1 MANIGVL
8 GAGTWGTA
16 LARMLA
22 MNGHEVTMW
31 SALPQELIELEKT
44 HKHKNLPGS
53 TLPESICYTPEISE
67 ICRGRDI
74 LLFAVP
80 SPYVRTTARACLPYL
95 DPFQVIVDVAK
106 GIEAGSLMTM
116 SQVIQSEIDS
126 QPGLQGVRVAALSGP
141 THAEE
146 VALDLPTAIVASS
159 TDMAAADKTQ
169 DIFMNPNFR
178 VYTNSDVIGV
188 ELGGAVKN
196 IIALA
201 CGMACGLGYGD
212 NARAALIT
220 RGAAEI
226 SRLAPVCGGSAG
238 TIAGLAGIGDLIVTC
253 TSVHSRNFRA
263 GVLLGQGKSCDEAVK
278 EVGMVVE
285 GLNALPGVK
294 ALEAKYKVEMPIVNM
309 VDAIVNGQ
317 VPVRDAVD
325 MLMGR
330 RKTAEFQDHV
340 NFLKG
345 GKA

>member
-22 MNGHEVTMW
+22 VNGHNVTMW
-31 SALPQELIELEKT
+31 SALPQELIELKNT
-44 HKHKNLPGS
+44 RKHKNLPGC
-53 TLPESICYTPEISE
+53 TLPESIAYTPDIHE
-67 ICRGRDI
+67 ICQGRDI

-80 SPYVRTTARACLPYL
+80 SPYVRTTARACLPHL
-95 DPFQVIVDVAK
+95 APFQVIVDVAK
-106 GIEAGSLMTM
+106 GIEAGSLMAM
-116 SQVIQSEIDS
+116 SQVIQSEVDS
-126 QPGLQGVRVAALSGP
+126 QPGLQGVRVVALSGP

-159 TDMAAADKTQ
+159 KDMAAAEKAQ

-178 VYTNSDVIGV
+178 VYTNNDVIGV

-196 IIALA
+196 IIALG
-201 CGMACGLGYGD
+201 CGIACGLGYGD

-263 GVLLGQGKSCDEAVK
+263 GVLMGQGKTSEQAVA

-294 ALEAKYKVEMPIVNM
+294 ALAAKYHVEMPIVNM
-309 VDAIVNGQ
+309 VDAIVSGH

-330 RKTAEFQDHV
+330 RKTTEFSHS
-340 NFLKG
+340 
-345 GKA
+345 

>member
-22 MNGHEVTMW
+22 VNGHNVTMW
-31 SALPQELIELEKT
+31 SALPQELIELKNT
-44 HKHKNLPGS
+44 RKHKNLPGC
-53 TLPESICYTPEISE
+53 TLPESIAYTPDIHE
-67 ICRGRDI
+67 ICQGRDI

-80 SPYVRTTARACLPYL
+80 SPYVRTTARACLL
-95 DPFQVIVDVAK
+95 HLAPFQVIVDVAK

-116 SQVIQSEIDS
+116 SQVIQSEVDS
-126 QPGLQGVRVAALSGP
+126 QPGLQGVRVVALSGP

-146 VALDLPTAIVASS
+146 VALDLPPAIVASS
-159 TDMAAADKTQ
+159 EDMAAAEKAQ

-178 VYTNSDVIGV
+178 VYTNNDVIGV

-196 IIALA
+196 IIALG
-201 CGMACGLGYGD
+201 CGIACGLGYGD

-226 SRLAPVCGGSAG
+226 SRLAPVGGGSAG
-238 TIAGLAGIGDLIVTC
+238 TIAGLAGMGDLIVTC

-263 GVLLGQGKSCDEAVK
+263 GVLMGQGKTSEQAVA

-294 ALEAKYKVEMPIVNM
+294 ALAAKYHVEMPIVNM
-309 VDAIVNGQ
+309 VDAIVSGH

-325 MLMGR
+325 KLMGR
-330 RKTAEFQDHV
+330 RKTTEFSHS
-340 NFLKG
+340 
-345 GKA
+345 

>member
-22 MNGHEVTMW
+22 VNGHNVTMW
-31 SALPQELIELEKT
+31 SALPQELIELKNT
-44 HKHKNLPGS
+44 RKHKNLPGC
-53 TLPESICYTPEISE
+53 TLPESISYTPDIHE
-67 ICRGRDI
+67 ICQGRDI

-80 SPYVRTTARACLPYL
+80 SPYVRTTARACLPHL
-95 DPFQVIVDVAK
+95 APFQVIVDVAK

-116 SQVIQSEIDS
+116 SQVIQSEVDS
-126 QPGLQGVRVAALSGP
+126 QPGLQGVRVVALSGH

-159 TDMAAADKTQ
+159 EDMAAAEKAQ

-178 VYTNSDVIGV
+178 VYTNNDVIGV

-196 IIALA
+196 IIALG
-201 CGMACGLGYGD
+201 CGIACGLGYGD

-263 GVLLGQGKSCDEAVK
+263 GVLMGQGKTSEQAVA

-294 ALEAKYKVEMPIVNM
+294 ALAAKYHVEMPIVNM
-309 VDAIVNGQ
+309 VDAIVSGH

-325 MLMGR
+325 KLMGR
-330 RKTAEFQDHV
+330 RKTTEFSHS
-340 NFLKG
+340 
-345 GKA
+345 

>member
-22 MNGHEVTMW
+22 VNGHNVTMW
-31 SALPQELIELEKT
+31 SALPQELIELKNT
-44 HKHKNLPGS
+44 RKHKNLPGC
-53 TLPESICYTPEISE
+53 TLPESISYTPDIHE
-67 ICRGRDI
+67 ICQGRDI

-80 SPYVRTTARACLPYL
+80 SPYVRTTARACLPHL
-95 DPFQVIVDVAK
+95 APFQVIVDVAK

-116 SQVIQSEIDS
+116 SQVIQSEVDS
-126 QPGLQGVRVAALSGP
+126 QPGLQGVRVVALSGP

-159 TDMAAADKTQ
+159 EDMAAAEKAQ

-178 VYTNSDVIGV
+178 VYTNNDVIGV

-196 IIALA
+196 IIALG
-201 CGMACGLGYGD
+201 CGIACGLGYGD

-226 SRLAPVCGGSAG
+226 SRLAPVCGGSSG

-263 GVLLGQGKSCDEAVK
+263 GVLMGQGKTSEQAVA

-294 ALEAKYKVEMPIVNM
+294 ALAAKYHVEMPIVNM
-309 VDAIVNGQ
+309 VDAIVSGH

-325 MLMGR
+325 KLMGR
-330 RKTAEFQDHV
+330 RKTTEFSHS
-340 NFLKG
+340 
-345 GKA
+345 

>member
-22 MNGHEVTMW
+22 VNGHNVTMW
-31 SALPQELIELEKT
+31 SALPQELIELKNT
-44 HKHKNLPGS
+44 RKHKNLPGC
-53 TLPESICYTPEISE
+53 TLPESIAYTPDIHE
-67 ICRGRDI
+67 ICQGRDI

-80 SPYVRTTARACLPYL
+80 SPYVRTTARACLPHL
-95 DPFQVIVDVAK
+95 APFQVIVDVAK
-106 GIEAGSLMTM
+106 GIEAGSLMAM
-116 SQVIQSEIDS
+116 SQVIQSEVDS

-159 TDMAAADKTQ
+159 EDMAAAEKAQ

-178 VYTNSDVIGV
+178 VYTNNDVIGV

-196 IIALA
+196 IIALG
-201 CGMACGLGYGD
+201 CGIACGLGYGD

-263 GVLLGQGKSCDEAVK
+263 GVLMGQGKTSEQAVA

-294 ALEAKYKVEMPIVNM
+294 ALAAKYHVEMPIVNM
-309 VDAIVNGQ
+309 VDAIVSGH

-325 MLMGR
+325 KLMGR
-330 RKTAEFQDHV
+330 RKTTEFSHS
-340 NFLKG
+340 
-345 GKA
+345 

>member
-22 MNGHEVTMW
+22 VNGHNVTMW
-31 SALPQELIELEKT
+31 SALPQELIELKNT
-44 HKHKNLPGS
+44 RKHKNLPGC
-53 TLPESICYTPEISE
+53 TLPESLSYTPDIHE
-67 ICRGRDI
+67 ICQGRDI
-74 LLFAVP
+74 LLVAVP
-80 SPYVRTTARACLPYL
+80 SPYVRTTARACLPHL
-95 DPFQVIVDVAK
+95 APFQVIVDVAK

-116 SQVIQSEIDS
+116 SQVIQSEVDS
-126 QPGLQGVRVAALSGP
+126 QPGLQGVRVVALSGP

-159 TDMAAADKTQ
+159 EDMAAADKAQ

-178 VYTNSDVIGV
+178 VYTNNDVIGV

-196 IIALA
+196 IIALG
-201 CGMACGLGYGD
+201 CGIACGLGYGD

-263 GVLLGQGKSCDEAVK
+263 GVLMGQGKTSEQAVA

-294 ALEAKYKVEMPIVNM
+294 ALAAKYHVEMPIVNM
-309 VDAIVNGQ
+309 VDAIVSGH

-325 MLMGR
+325 KLMGR
-330 RKTAEFQDHV
+330 RKTTEFSHS
-340 NFLKG
+340 
-345 GKA
+345 

>member
-22 MNGHEVTMW
+22 VNGHNVTMW
-31 SALPQELIELEKT
+31 SALPQELIELKNT
-44 HKHKNLPGS
+44 CKHKNLPGC
-53 TLPESICYTPEISE
+53 TLPESIAYTPDIHE
-67 ICRGRDI
+67 ICQGRDI

-80 SPYVRTTARACLPYL
+80 SPYVRTTARACLPHL
-95 DPFQVIVDVAK
+95 APFQVIVDVAK

-116 SQVIQSEIDS
+116 SQVIQSEVDS
-126 QPGLQGVRVAALSGP
+126 QPGLQGVRVVALSGP

-159 TDMAAADKTQ
+159 EDMAAAEKAQ

-178 VYTNSDVIGV
+178 VYTNNDVIGV

-196 IIALA
+196 IIALG
-201 CGMACGLGYGD
+201 CGIACGLGYGD

-263 GVLLGQGKSCDEAVK
+263 GVLMGQGKTSEQAVA

-294 ALEAKYKVEMPIVNM
+294 ALAAKYHVELPIVNM
-309 VDAIVNGQ
+309 VDAIVSGH

-325 MLMGR
+325 KLMGR
-330 RKTAEFQDHV
+330 RKTTEFSHS
-340 NFLKG
+340 
-345 GKA
+345 

>member
-22 MNGHEVTMW
+22 VNGHNVTMW
-31 SALPQELIELEKT
+31 SALPQELTELKNT
-44 HKHKNLPGS
+44 RKHKNLPGC
-53 TLPESICYTPEISE
+53 TLPESIAYTPDIHE
-67 ICRGRDI
+67 ICQGRDI

-80 SPYVRTTARACLPYL
+80 SPYVRTTARACLPHL
-95 DPFQVIVDVAK
+95 APFQVIVDVAK

-116 SQVIQSEIDS
+116 SQVIQSEVDS
-126 QPGLQGVRVAALSGP
+126 QPGLQGVRVVALSGP

-159 TDMAAADKTQ
+159 EDMAAAEKAQ

-178 VYTNSDVIGV
+178 VYTNNDVIGV

-196 IIALA
+196 IIALG
-201 CGMACGLGYGD
+201 CGIACGLGYGD

-263 GVLLGQGKSCDEAVK
+263 GVLMGQGKTSEQAVA

-294 ALEAKYKVEMPIVNM
+294 ALAAKYHVELPIVNM
-309 VDAIVNGQ
+309 VDAIVSGH

-325 MLMGR
+325 KLMGR
-330 RKTAEFQDHV
+330 RKTTEFSHS
-340 NFLKG
+340 
-345 GKA
+345 

>member
-8 GAGTWGTA
+8 GTGTWGTA

-22 MNGHEVTMW
+22 VNGHNVTMW
-31 SALPQELIELEKT
+31 SALPQELIELKNT
-44 HKHKNLPGS
+44 RKHKNLPGC
-53 TLPESICYTPEISE
+53 TLPESISYTPDIHE
-67 ICRGRDI
+67 ICQGRDI

-80 SPYVRTTARACLPYL
+80 SPYVRTTARACLPHL
-95 DPFQVIVDVAK
+95 APFQVIVDVAK

-116 SQVIQSEIDS
+116 SQVIQSEVDS
-126 QPGLQGVRVAALSGP
+126 QPGLQGVRVVALSGP

-159 TDMAAADKTQ
+159 EDMAAADKAQ

-178 VYTNSDVIGV
+178 VYTNNDVIGV

-196 IIALA
+196 IIALG
-201 CGMACGLGYGD
+201 CGIACGLGYGD

-263 GVLLGQGKSCDEAVK
+263 GVLMGQGKTSEQAVA

-294 ALEAKYKVEMPIVNM
+294 ALAAKYHVEMPIVNM
-309 VDAIVNGQ
+309 VDAIVSGH

-325 MLMGR
+325 KLMGR
-330 RKTAEFQDHV
+330 RKTTEFSHS
-340 NFLKG
+340 
-345 GKA
+345 

>member
-22 MNGHEVTMW
+22 VNGHNVTMW
-31 SALPQELIELEKT
+31 SALPQELIVLKNT
-44 HKHKNLPGS
+44 RKHKNLPGC
-53 TLPESICYTPEISE
+53 TLPESISYTPDIHE
-67 ICRGRDI
+67 ICQGRDI

-80 SPYVRTTARACLPYL
+80 SPYVRTTARACLPHL
-95 DPFQVIVDVAK
+95 APFQVIVDVAK

-116 SQVIQSEIDS
+116 SQVIQSEVDS
-126 QPGLQGVRVAALSGP
+126 QPGLQGVRVVALSGP

-159 TDMAAADKTQ
+159 EDMAAADKAQ

-178 VYTNSDVIGV
+178 VYTNNDVIGV

-196 IIALA
+196 IIALG
-201 CGMACGLGYGD
+201 CGIACGLGYGD

-263 GVLLGQGKSCDEAVK
+263 GVLMGQGKTSEQAVA

-294 ALEAKYKVEMPIVNM
+294 ALAAKYHVEMPIVNM
-309 VDAIVNGQ
+309 VDAIVSGH

-325 MLMGR
+325 KLMGR
-330 RKTAEFQDHV
+330 RKTTEFSHS
-340 NFLKG
+340 
-345 GKA
+345 

>member
-22 MNGHEVTMW
+22 VNGHNVTMW
-31 SALPQELIELEKT
+31 SALPQELIELKNT
-44 HKHKNLPGS
+44 RKHKNLPGC
-53 TLPESICYTPEISE
+53 TLPESIAYTPDIHE
-67 ICRGRDI
+67 ICQGRDI

-80 SPYVRTTARACLPYL
+80 SPYVRTTARACLPHL
-95 DPFQVIVDVAK
+95 APFQVIVDVAK
-106 GIEAGSLMTM
+106 GIEAGSLMAM
-116 SQVIQSEIDS
+116 SQVIQSEVDS
-126 QPGLQGVRVAALSGP
+126 QPGLQGVRVVALSGP

-159 TDMAAADKTQ
+159 EDMAAAEKAQ

-178 VYTNSDVIGV
+178 VYTNNDVIGV

-196 IIALA
+196 IIALG
-201 CGMACGLGYGD
+201 CGIACGLGYGD

-263 GVLLGQGKSCDEAVK
+263 GVLMGQGKTSEQAVA

-294 ALEAKYKVEMPIVNM
+294 ALAAKHHVEMPIVNM
-309 VDAIVNGQ
+309 VDAIVSGH

-325 MLMGR
+325 KLMGR
-330 RKTAEFQDHV
+330 RKTTEFSHS
-340 NFLKG
+340 
-345 GKA
+345 

>member
-22 MNGHEVTMW
+22 VNGHNVTMW
-31 SALPQELIELEKT
+31 SALPQELIELKNT
-44 HKHKNLPGS
+44 RKHKNLPGC
-53 TLPESICYTPEISE
+53 TLPESISYTPDIHE
-67 ICRGRDI
+67 ICQGRDI

-80 SPYVRTTARACLPYL
+80 SPYVRTTARACLPHL
-95 DPFQVIVDVAK
+95 APFQVIVDVAK
-106 GIEAGSLMTM
+106 GIEAGSLMAM
-116 SQVIQSEIDS
+116 SQVIQSEVDS
-126 QPGLQGVRVAALSGP
+126 QPGLQGVRVVALSGP

-159 TDMAAADKTQ
+159 EDMAAAEKAQ

-178 VYTNSDVIGV
+178 VYTNNDVIGV

-196 IIALA
+196 IIALG
-201 CGMACGLGYGD
+201 CGIACGLGYGD

-263 GVLLGQGKSCDEAVK
+263 GVLMGQGKTSEQAVA

-294 ALEAKYKVEMPIVNM
+294 ALAAKYHVEMPIVNM
-309 VDAIVNGQ
+309 VDAIVSGH

-325 MLMGR
+325 KLMGR
-330 RKTAEFQDHV
+330 RKTTEFSHS
-340 NFLKG
+340 
-345 GKA
+345 

>member
-22 MNGHEVTMW
+22 VNGHNVTMW
-31 SALPQELIELEKT
+31 SALPQELIELKNT
-44 HKHKNLPGS
+44 RKHKNLPGC
-53 TLPESICYTPEISE
+53 TLPESIAYTPDIHE
-67 ICRGRDI
+67 ICQGRDI

-80 SPYVRTTARACLPYL
+80 SPYVRTTARACLPHL
-95 DPFQVIVDVAK
+95 APFQVIVDVAK

-116 SQVIQSEIDS
+116 SQVIQSEVDS
-126 QPGLQGVRVAALSGP
+126 QPGLQGVRVVALSGP

-159 TDMAAADKTQ
+159 EDMAAADKAQ

-178 VYTNSDVIGV
+178 VYTNNDVIGV

-196 IIALA
+196 IIALG
-201 CGMACGLGYGD
+201 CGIACGLGYGD

-263 GVLLGQGKSCDEAVK
+263 GVLMGQGKTSEQAVA

-294 ALEAKYKVEMPIVNM
+294 ALAAKYHVEMPIVNM
-309 VDAIVNGQ
+309 VDAIVSGH

-325 MLMGR
+325 KLMGR
-330 RKTAEFQDHV
+330 RKTTEFSHS
-340 NFLKG
+340 
-345 GKA
+345 

>member
-22 MNGHEVTMW
+22 VNGHNVTMW
-31 SALPQELIELEKT
+31 SALPQELIELKNT
-44 HKHKNLPGS
+44 RKHKNLPGC
-53 TLPESICYTPEISE
+53 TLPESIAYTPDIHE
-67 ICRGRDI
+67 ICQGRDI

-80 SPYVRTTARACLPYL
+80 SPYVRTTARACLPHL
-95 DPFQVIVDVAK
+95 APFQVIVDVAK

-116 SQVIQSEIDS
+116 SQVIQSEVDS
-126 QPGLQGVRVAALSGP
+126 QPGLQGVRVVALSGP

-159 TDMAAADKTQ
+159 ADMAAAEKAQ

-178 VYTNSDVIGV
+178 VYTNNDVIGV

-196 IIALA
+196 IIALG
-201 CGMACGLGYGD
+201 CGIACGLGYGD

-263 GVLLGQGKSCDEAVK
+263 GVLMGQGKTSEQAVA

-294 ALEAKYKVEMPIVNM
+294 ALAAKYHVELPIVNM
-309 VDAIVNGQ
+309 VDAIVSGH

-325 MLMGR
+325 KLMGR
-330 RKTAEFQDHV
+330 RKTTEFSHS
-340 NFLKG
+340 
-345 GKA
+345 

>member
-22 MNGHEVTMW
+22 VNGHNVTMW
-31 SALPQELIELEKT
+31 SALPQELTELKNT
-44 HKHKNLPGS
+44 RKHKNLPGC
-53 TLPESICYTPEISE
+53 TLPESISYTPDIHE
-67 ICRGRDI
+67 ICQGRDI

-80 SPYVRTTARACLPYL
+80 SPYVRTTARACLPHL
-95 DPFQVIVDVAK
+95 APFQVIVDVAK

-116 SQVIQSEIDS
+116 SQVIQSEVDS

-159 TDMAAADKTQ
+159 EDMAAAEKAQ

-178 VYTNSDVIGV
+178 VYTNNDVIGV

-196 IIALA
+196 IIALG
-201 CGMACGLGYGD
+201 CGIACGLGYGD

-263 GVLLGQGKSCDEAVK
+263 GVLMGQGKTSEQAVA

-294 ALEAKYKVEMPIVNM
+294 ALAAKYHVEMPIVNM
-309 VDAIVNGQ
+309 VDVIVSGH

-330 RKTAEFQDHV
+330 RKTTEFSHS
-340 NFLKG
+340 
-345 GKA
+345 

>member
-22 MNGHEVTMW
+22 VNGHNVTMW
-31 SALPQELIELEKT
+31 SALPQELIELKNT
-44 HKHKNLPGS
+44 RKHKNLPGC
-53 TLPESICYTPEISE
+53 TLPESISYTPDIHE
-67 ICRGRDI
+67 ICQGRDI

-80 SPYVRTTARACLPYL
+80 SPYVRTTARACLPHL
-95 DPFQVIVDVAK
+95 APFQVIVDVAK

-116 SQVIQSEIDS
+116 SQVIQSEVDS
-126 QPGLQGVRVAALSGP
+126 QPGLQGARVVALSGP

-159 TDMAAADKTQ
+159 EDMAAADKAQ

-178 VYTNSDVIGV
+178 VYTNNDVIGV

-196 IIALA
+196 IIALG
-201 CGMACGLGYGD
+201 CGIACGLGYGD

-263 GVLLGQGKSCDEAVK
+263 GVLMGQGKTSEQAVAA
-278 EVGMVVE
+278 VGMVVE

-294 ALEAKYKVEMPIVNM
+294 ALAAKYHVEMPIVNM
-309 VDAIVNGQ
+309 VDAIVSGH

-325 MLMGR
+325 KLMGR
-330 RKTAEFQDHV
+330 RKTTEFSHS
-340 NFLKG
+340 
-345 GKA
+345 

>member
-22 MNGHEVTMW
+22 VNGHNVTMW
-31 SALPQELIELEKT
+31 SALPQELIELKNT
-44 HKHKNLPGS
+44 RKHKNLPGC
-53 TLPESICYTPEISE
+53 TLPESIAYTPDIHE
-67 ICRGRDI
+67 ICQGRDI

-80 SPYVRTTARACLPYL
+80 SPYVRTTARACLPHL
-95 DPFQVIVDVAK
+95 APFQVIVDVAK

-116 SQVIQSEIDS
+116 SQVIRSEVDS
-126 QPGLQGVRVAALSGP
+126 QPGLQGVRVVALSGP

-159 TDMAAADKTQ
+159 EDMAAAEKAQ

-178 VYTNSDVIGV
+178 VYTNNDVIGV

-196 IIALA
+196 IIALG
-201 CGMACGLGYGD
+201 CGIACGLGYGD

-226 SRLAPVCGGSAG
+226 SRLAPVCGGSSG

-263 GVLLGQGKSCDEAVK
+263 GVLMGQGKTSEQAVA

-294 ALEAKYKVEMPIVNM
+294 ALAAKYHVEMPIVNM
-309 VDAIVNGQ
+309 VDAIVSGH

-325 MLMGR
+325 KLMGR
-330 RKTAEFQDHV
+330 RKTTEFSHS
-340 NFLKG
+340 
-345 GKA
+345 

>member
-16 LARMLA
+16 LARMQA
-22 MNGHEVTMW
+22 VNGHNVTMW
-31 SALPQELIELEKT
+31 SALPQELIELKNT
-44 HKHKNLPGS
+44 RKHKNLPGC
-53 TLPESICYTPEISE
+53 TLPESISYTPDIHE
-67 ICRGRDI
+67 ICQGRDI

-80 SPYVRTTARACLPYL
+80 SPYVRTTARACLPHL
-95 DPFQVIVDVAK
+95 APFQVIVDVAK

-116 SQVIQSEIDS
+116 SQVIQSEVDS
-126 QPGLQGVRVAALSGP
+126 QPGLQGVRVVALSGP

-159 TDMAAADKTQ
+159 EDMAAAEKAQ

-178 VYTNSDVIGV
+178 VYTNNDVIGV

-196 IIALA
+196 IIALG
-201 CGMACGLGYGD
+201 CGIACGLGYGD

-263 GVLLGQGKSCDEAVK
+263 GVLMGQGKTSEQAVA

-294 ALEAKYKVEMPIVNM
+294 ALAAKYHVEMPIVNM
-309 VDAIVNGQ
+309 VDAIVSGH

-325 MLMGR
+325 KLMGR
-330 RKTAEFQDHV
+330 RKTTEFSHS
-340 NFLKG
+340 
-345 GKA
+345 

>member
-22 MNGHEVTMW
+22 VNGHNVTMW
-31 SALPQELIELEKT
+31 SALPQELIELKNT
-44 HKHKNLPGS
+44 RKHKNLPGC
-53 TLPESICYTPEISE
+53 TLPESIAYTPDIHE
-67 ICRGRDI
+67 ICQGRDI

-80 SPYVRTTARACLPYL
+80 SPYVRTTARACLPHL
-95 DPFQVIVDVAK
+95 APFQVIVDVAK

-116 SQVIQSEIDS
+116 SQVIQSEVDS
-126 QPGLQGVRVAALSGP
+126 QPGLQGVRVVALSGP

-146 VALDLPTAIVASS
+146 VALDLPTAIVASGE
-159 TDMAAADKTQ
+159 DMAAAEKAQ

-178 VYTNSDVIGV
+178 VYTNNDVIGV

-196 IIALA
+196 IIALG
-201 CGMACGLGYGD
+201 CGIACGLGYGD

-263 GVLLGQGKSCDEAVK
+263 GVLMGQGKTSEQAVA

-294 ALEAKYKVEMPIVNM
+294 ALAAKYHVELPIVNM
-309 VDAIVNGQ
+309 VDAIVSGH

-325 MLMGR
+325 KLMGR
-330 RKTAEFQDHV
+330 RKTTEFSHS
-340 NFLKG
+340 
-345 GKA
+345 

>member
-22 MNGHEVTMW
+22 VNGHNVTMW
-31 SALPQELIELEKT
+31 SALPQELIELKNT
-44 HKHKNLPGS
+44 RKHKNLPGC
-53 TLPESICYTPEISE
+53 TLPESIAYTPDIHE
-67 ICRGRDI
+67 ICQGRDI

-80 SPYVRTTARACLPYL
+80 SPYVRTTARACLPHL
-95 DPFQVIVDVAK
+95 APFQVIVDVAK

-116 SQVIQSEIDS
+116 SQVIQSEVDS
-126 QPGLQGVRVAALSGP
+126 QPGLQGVRVVALSGP

-159 TDMAAADKTQ
+159 EDMAAAEKAQ

-178 VYTNSDVIGV
+178 VYTNNDVIGV

-196 IIALA
+196 IIALG
-201 CGMACGLGYGD
+201 CGIACGLGYGD

-226 SRLAPVCGGSAG
+226 SRLAPVCGGSSG

-263 GVLLGQGKSCDEAVK
+263 GVLMGQGKTSEQAVA

-294 ALEAKYKVEMPIVNM
+294 ALAAKYHVEMPIVNM
-309 VDAIVNGQ
+309 VDAIVSGH

-325 MLMGR
+325 KLMGR
-330 RKTAEFQDHV
+330 RKTTEFSHS
-340 NFLKG
+340 
-345 GKA
+345 

>member
-22 MNGHEVTMW
+22 VNGHNVTMW
-31 SALPQELIELEKT
+31 SALPQELIELKNT
-44 HKHKNLPGS
+44 RKHKNLPGC
-53 TLPESICYTPEISE
+53 TLPESIAYTPDIHE
-67 ICRGRDI
+67 ICQGRDI

-80 SPYVRTTARACLPYL
+80 SPYVRTTARACLPHL
-95 DPFQVIVDVAK
+95 APFQVIVDVAK

-116 SQVIQSEIDS
+116 SQVIQSEVDS
-126 QPGLQGVRVAALSGP
+126 QPGLQGVRVVALSGP

-159 TDMAAADKTQ
+159 EDMAAADKAQ

-178 VYTNSDVIGV
+178 VYTNNDVIGV

-196 IIALA
+196 IIALG
-201 CGMACGLGYGD
+201 CGIACGLGYGD

-253 TSVHSRNFRA
+253 TSIHSRNFRA
-263 GVLLGQGKSCDEAVK
+263 GVLMGQGKTSEQAVA

-294 ALEAKYKVEMPIVNM
+294 ALAAKYHVELPIVNM
-309 VDAIVNGQ
+309 VDAIVSGH

-325 MLMGR
+325 KLMGR
-330 RKTAEFQDHV
+330 RKTTEFSHS
-340 NFLKG
+340 
-345 GKA
+345 

>member
-22 MNGHEVTMW
+22 VNGHNVTMW
-31 SALPQELIELEKT
+31 SALPQELIELKNT
-44 HKHKNLPGS
+44 RKHKNLPGC
-53 TLPESICYTPEISE
+53 TLPESISYTPDIHE
-67 ICRGRDI
+67 ICQGRDI

-80 SPYVRTTARACLPYL
+80 SPYVRTTARACLPHL
-95 DPFQVIVDVAK
+95 APFQVIVDVAK

-116 SQVIQSEIDS
+116 SQVIQSEVDS
-126 QPGLQGVRVAALSGP
+126 QPGLQGVRVVALSGP

-159 TDMAAADKTQ
+159 EDMAAAEKAQ
-169 DIFMNPNFR
+169 DIFMNLNFR
-178 VYTNSDVIGV
+178 VYTNNDVIGV

-196 IIALA
+196 IIALG
-201 CGMACGLGYGD
+201 CGIACGLGYGD

-263 GVLLGQGKSCDEAVK
+263 GVLMGQGKTSEQAVA

-294 ALEAKYKVEMPIVNM
+294 ALAAKYHVEMPIVNM
-309 VDAIVNGQ
+309 VDAIVSGH

-325 MLMGR
+325 KLMGR
-330 RKTAEFQDHV
+330 RKTTEFSHS
-340 NFLKG
+340 
-345 GKA
+345 

>member
-22 MNGHEVTMW
+22 VNGHNVTMW
-31 SALPQELIELEKT
+31 SALPQELIELKNT
-44 HKHKNLPGS
+44 RKHKNLPGC
-53 TLPESICYTPEISE
+53 TLPESISYTPDIHE
-67 ICRGRDI
+67 ICQERDI

-80 SPYVRTTARACLPYL
+80 SPYVRTTARACLPHL
-95 DPFQVIVDVAK
+95 APFQVIVDVAK

-116 SQVIQSEIDS
+116 SQVIQSEVDS
-126 QPGLQGVRVAALSGP
+126 QPGLQGVRVVALSGP

-159 TDMAAADKTQ
+159 EDMAAAEKAQ

-178 VYTNSDVIGV
+178 VYTNNDVIGV

-196 IIALA
+196 IIALG
-201 CGMACGLGYGD
+201 CGIACGLGYGD

-226 SRLAPVCGGSAG
+226 SRLAPVCGGSSG

-263 GVLLGQGKSCDEAVK
+263 GVLMGQGKTSEQAVA

-285 GLNALPGVK
+285 GINALPGVK
-294 ALEAKYKVEMPIVNM
+294 ALAAKYHVELPIVNM
-309 VDAIVNGQ
+309 VDAIVSGH

-325 MLMGR
+325 KLMGR
-330 RKTAEFQDHV
+330 RKTTEFSHS
-340 NFLKG
+340 
-345 GKA
+345 

>member
-22 MNGHEVTMW
+22 VNGHNVTMW
-31 SALPQELIELEKT
+31 SALPQELIELKNT
-44 HKHKNLPGS
+44 RKHKNLPGC
-53 TLPESICYTPEISE
+53 TLPESISYTPDIHE
-67 ICRGRDI
+67 ICQGRDI

-80 SPYVRTTARACLPYL
+80 SPYVRTTARACLPHL
-95 DPFQVIVDVAK
+95 APFQVIVDVAK

-116 SQVIQSEIDS
+116 SHVIQSEVDS
-126 QPGLQGVRVAALSGP
+126 QPGLQGVRVVALSGP

-159 TDMAAADKTQ
+159 KDMAAAEKAQ

-178 VYTNSDVIGV
+178 VYTNNDVIGV

-196 IIALA
+196 IIALG
-201 CGMACGLGYGD
+201 CGIACGLGYGD

-263 GVLLGQGKSCDEAVK
+263 GVLMGQGKTSEQAVA

-294 ALEAKYKVEMPIVNM
+294 ALAAKYHVEMPIVNM
-309 VDAIVNGQ
+309 VDAIVSGH

-325 MLMGR
+325 KLMGR
-330 RKTAEFQDHV
+330 RKTTEFSHS
-340 NFLKG
+340 
-345 GKA
+345 

>member
-22 MNGHEVTMW
+22 VNGHNVTMW
-31 SALPQELIELEKT
+31 SALPQELIELKNT
-44 HKHKNLPGS
+44 RKHKNLPGC
-53 TLPESICYTPEISE
+53 TLPESISYTPDIHE
-67 ICRGRDI
+67 ICQGRDI

-80 SPYVRTTARACLPYL
+80 SPYVRTTARACLPHL
-95 DPFQVIVDVAK
+95 APFQVIVDVAK

-116 SQVIQSEIDS
+116 SQVIQSEVDS
-126 QPGLQGVRVAALSGP
+126 QPGLQGVRVVALSGP

-159 TDMAAADKTQ
+159 ADMAAAEKAQ

-178 VYTNSDVIGV
+178 VYTNNDVIGV

-196 IIALA
+196 IIALG
-201 CGMACGLGYGD
+201 CGIACGLGYGD

-263 GVLLGQGKSCDEAVK
+263 GVLMGQGKTSEQAVA

-294 ALEAKYKVEMPIVNM
+294 ALAAKYHVEMPIVNM
-309 VDAIVNGQ
+309 VDAIVSGH

-325 MLMGR
+325 KLMGR
-330 RKTAEFQDHV
+330 RKTTEFSHS
-340 NFLKG
+340 
-345 GKA
+345 

>member
-22 MNGHEVTMW
+22 VNGHNVTMW
-31 SALPQELIELEKT
+31 SALPQELIELKNT
-44 HKHKNLPGS
+44 RKHKNLPGC
-53 TLPESICYTPEISE
+53 TLPESISYTPDIHE
-67 ICRGRDI
+67 ICQGRDI

-80 SPYVRTTARACLPYL
+80 SPYVRTTARACLPHL
-95 DPFQVIVDVAK
+95 APFQVIVDVAK

-116 SQVIQSEIDS
+116 SQVIQSEVDS
-126 QPGLQGVRVAALSGP
+126 QPGLQGVRVVALSGP

-159 TDMAAADKTQ
+159 EDMAAAEKAQ

-178 VYTNSDVIGV
+178 VYTNNDVIGV

-196 IIALA
+196 IIALG
-201 CGMACGLGYGD
+201 CGIACGLGYGD

-226 SRLAPVCGGSAG
+226 SRLAPVCGGSSG

-263 GVLLGQGKSCDEAVK
+263 GVLMGQGKTSEQAVA

-294 ALEAKYKVEMPIVNM
+294 ALAAKYHVELPIVNM
-309 VDAIVNGQ
+309 VDAIVSGH

-330 RKTAEFQDHV
+330 RKTTEFSHS
-340 NFLKG
+340 
-345 GKA
+345 

>member
-1 MANIGVL
+1 M
-8 GAGTWGTA
+8 
-16 LARMLA
+16 
-22 MNGHEVTMW
+22 
-31 SALPQELIELEKT
+31 
-44 HKHKNLPGS
+44 
-53 TLPESICYTPEISE
+53 
-67 ICRGRDI
+67 
-74 LLFAVP
+74 
-80 SPYVRTTARACLPYL
+80 
-95 DPFQVIVDVAK
+95 IVDVAK

-116 SQVIQSEIDS
+116 SQVIQSEVDS
-126 QPGLQGVRVAALSGP
+126 QPGLQGVRVVALSGP

-159 TDMAAADKTQ
+159 EDMAAAEKAQ

-178 VYTNSDVIGV
+178 VYTNNDVIGV

-196 IIALA
+196 IIALG
-201 CGMACGLGYGD
+201 CGIACGLGYGD

-226 SRLAPVCGGSAG
+226 SRLAPVCGGSSG

-263 GVLLGQGKSCDEAVK
+263 GVLMGQGKTSEQAVA

-294 ALEAKYKVEMPIVNM
+294 ALAAKYHVELPIVNM
-309 VDAIVNGQ
+309 VDAIVSGH

-325 MLMGR
+325 KLMGR
-330 RKTAEFQDHV
+330 RKTTEFSHS
-340 NFLKG
+340 
-345 GKA
+345 

>member
-22 MNGHEVTMW
+22 VNSHNVTMW
-31 SALPQELIELEKT
+31 SALPQELIELKNT
-44 HKHKNLPGS
+44 RKHKNLPGS
-53 TLPESICYTPEISE
+53 TLPESISYTPDIHE
-67 ICRGRDI
+67 ICQGRDI

-80 SPYVRTTARACLPYL
+80 SPYVRTTARACLPHL
-95 DPFQVIVDVAK
+95 APFQVIVDVAK

-116 SQVIQSEIDS
+116 SQVIQSEVDS
-126 QPGLQGVRVAALSGP
+126 QPGLQGVRVVALSGP

-159 TDMAAADKTQ
+159 EDMAAAEKAQ

-178 VYTNSDVIGV
+178 VYTNNDVIGV

-196 IIALA
+196 IIALG
-201 CGMACGLGYGD
+201 CGIACGLGYGD

-226 SRLAPVCGGSAG
+226 SRLAPVCGGSSG

-263 GVLLGQGKSCDEAVK
+263 GVLMGQGKTSEQAVA

-294 ALEAKYKVEMPIVNM
+294 ALAAKYHVEMPIVNM
-309 VDAIVNGQ
+309 VDAIVSGH

-325 MLMGR
+325 KLMGR
-330 RKTAEFQDHV
+330 RKTTEFSHS
-340 NFLKG
+340 
-345 GKA
+345 

>member
-22 MNGHEVTMW
+22 VNGHNVTMW
-31 SALPQELIELEKT
+31 SALPQELIELKNT
-44 HKHKNLPGS
+44 RKHKNLPGC
-53 TLPESICYTPEISE
+53 TLPESISYTADIHE
-67 ICRGRDI
+67 ICQERDI

-80 SPYVRTTARACLPYL
+80 SPYVRTTARACLPHL
-95 DPFQVIVDVAK
+95 APFQVIVDVAK

-116 SQVIQSEIDS
+116 SQVIQSEVDS
-126 QPGLQGVRVAALSGP
+126 QPGLQGVRVVALSGP

-159 TDMAAADKTQ
+159 EDMAAADKAQ

-178 VYTNSDVIGV
+178 VYTNNDVIGV

-196 IIALA
+196 IIALG
-201 CGMACGLGYGD
+201 CGIACGLGYGD

-263 GVLLGQGKSCDEAVK
+263 GVLMGQGKTSEQAVA

-294 ALEAKYKVEMPIVNM
+294 ALAAKYHVEMPIVNM
-309 VDAIVNGQ
+309 VDAIVSGH

-325 MLMGR
+325 KLMGR
-330 RKTAEFQDHV
+330 RKTTEFSH
-340 NFLKG
+340 F
-345 GKA
+345 

>member
-22 MNGHEVTMW
+22 VNGHNVTMW
-31 SALPQELIELEKT
+31 SALPQELIELKNT
-44 HKHKNLPGS
+44 RKHKNLPGC
-53 TLPESICYTPEISE
+53 TLPESISYTPDIHE
-67 ICRGRDI
+67 ICQGRDI

-80 SPYVRTTARACLPYL
+80 SPYVRTTARACLPHL
-95 DPFQVIVDVAK
+95 APFQVIVDVAK

-116 SQVIQSEIDS
+116 SQVIQSEVDS

-159 TDMAAADKTQ
+159 EDMAAADKAQ

-178 VYTNSDVIGV
+178 VYTNNDVIGV

-196 IIALA
+196 IIALG
-201 CGMACGLGYGD
+201 CGIACGLGYGD

-263 GVLLGQGKSCDEAVK
+263 GVLMGQGKTSEQAVA

-294 ALEAKYKVEMPIVNM
+294 ALAAKYHVEMPIVNM
-309 VDAIVNGQ
+309 VDAIVSGH

-330 RKTAEFQDHV
+330 RKTTEFSHS
-340 NFLKG
+340 
-345 GKA
+345 

>member
-22 MNGHEVTMW
+22 VNGHNVTMW
-31 SALPQELIELEKT
+31 SALPQELIELKNT
-44 HKHKNLPGS
+44 RKHKNLPGC
-53 TLPESICYTPEISE
+53 TLPESIAYTPDIHE
-67 ICRGRDI
+67 ICQGRDI

-80 SPYVRTTARACLPYL
+80 SPYVRTTARACLPHL
-95 DPFQVIVDVAK
+95 APFQVIVDVAK

-116 SQVIQSEIDS
+116 SQVIQSEVDS
-126 QPGLQGVRVAALSGP
+126 QPGLQGVRVVALSGP

-159 TDMAAADKTQ
+159 EDMAAAEKAQ

-178 VYTNSDVIGV
+178 VYTNNDVIGV

-196 IIALA
+196 IIALG
-201 CGMACGLGYGD
+201 CGIACGLGYGD

-226 SRLAPVCGGSAG
+226 SRLAPVCGGSSG

-263 GVLLGQGKSCDEAVK
+263 GVLMGQGKTSEQAVA

-294 ALEAKYKVEMPIVNM
+294 ALAAKYHVELPIVNM
-309 VDAIVNGQ
+309 VDAIVSGH

-325 MLMGR
+325 KLMGR
-330 RKTAEFQDHV
+330 RKTTEFSHS
-340 NFLKG
+340 
-345 GKA
+345 

>member
-22 MNGHEVTMW
+22 VNGHNVTMW
-31 SALPQELIELEKT
+31 SALPQELIELKNT
-44 HKHKNLPGS
+44 RKHKNLPGC
-53 TLPESICYTPEISE
+53 TLPESISYTPDIHE
-67 ICRGRDI
+67 ICQGRDI

-80 SPYVRTTARACLPYL
+80 SPYVRTTARACLPHL
-95 DPFQVIVDVAK
+95 APFQVIVDVAK

-116 SQVIQSEIDS
+116 SQVIQSEVDS
-126 QPGLQGVRVAALSGP
+126 QPGLQGVRVVALSGP

-159 TDMAAADKTQ
+159 EDMAAADKVQ

-178 VYTNSDVIGV
+178 VYTNNDVIGV

-196 IIALA
+196 IIALG
-201 CGMACGLGYGD
+201 CGIACGLGYGD

-263 GVLLGQGKSCDEAVK
+263 GVLMGQGKTSEQAVA

-294 ALEAKYKVEMPIVNM
+294 ALAAKYHVEMPIVNM
-309 VDAIVNGQ
+309 VDAIVSGH

-325 MLMGR
+325 KLMGR
-330 RKTAEFQDHV
+330 RKTTEFSHS
-340 NFLKG
+340 
-345 GKA
+345 

>member
-22 MNGHEVTMW
+22 VNGHEVTMW
-31 SALPQELIELEKT
+31 SALPQELVELEKT
-44 HKHKNLPGS
+44 HKHKNLPGC
-53 TLPESICYTPEISE
+53 TLPESIHYTPEIRE
-67 ICRGRDI
+67 ICQGRDI

-80 SPYVRTTARACLPYL
+80 SPYVRSTARACLDYL

-106 GIEAGSLMTM
+106 GIEPGTLMTM
-116 SQVIQSEIDS
+116 SQVILSEVKTKA
-126 QPGLQGVRVAALSGP
+126 GLQGVRVVALSGP

-146 VALDLPTAIVASS
+146 VSLDLPTAIVASS
-159 TDMAAADKTQ
+159 EDMAAADKTQ

-178 VYTNSDVIGV
+178 VYTNNDVIGV

-201 CGMACGLGYGD
+201 CGMSCGLGYGD

-226 SRLAPVCGGSAG
+226 SRLAPVCGGSSG

-253 TSVHSRNFRA
+253 TSIHSRNFRA
-263 GVLLGQGKSCDEAVK
+263 GVLLGQGKSREEAVK

-285 GLNALPGVK
+285 GLNALPGVR
-294 ALEAKYKVEMPIVNM
+294 ALEAKYKVEMPIVDM
-309 VDAIVNGQ
+309 VNAIVSGE

-325 MLMGR
+325 KLMGR
-330 RKTAEFQDHV
+330 RKTTEFHGHT
-340 NFLKG
+340 NG
-345 GKA
+345 

>member
-22 MNGHEVTMW
+22 VNGHNVTMW
-31 SALPQELIELEKT
+31 SALPQELIELKNT
-44 HKHKNLPGS
+44 RKHKNLPGC
-53 TLPESICYTPEISE
+53 TLPESISYTPDIHE
-67 ICRGRDI
+67 ICQGRDI

-80 SPYVRTTARACLPYL
+80 SPYVRTTARACLPHL
-95 DPFQVIVDVAK
+95 APFQVIVDVAK

-116 SQVIQSEIDS
+116 SQVIQSEVDS
-126 QPGLQGVRVAALSGP
+126 QPGLQGVRVVALSGP

-159 TDMAAADKTQ
+159 ADMAAADKAQ

-178 VYTNSDVIGV
+178 VYTNNDVIGV

-196 IIALA
+196 IIALG
-201 CGMACGLGYGD
+201 CGIACGLGYGD

-220 RGAAEI
+220 RGATEI

-263 GVLLGQGKSCDEAVK
+263 GVLMGQGKTSEQAVA

-294 ALEAKYKVEMPIVNM
+294 ALAAKYHVEMPIVNM
-309 VDAIVNGQ
+309 VDAIVSGH

-325 MLMGR
+325 KLMGR
-330 RKTAEFQDHV
+330 RKTTEFSHS
-340 NFLKG
+340 
-345 GKA
+345 

>member
-22 MNGHEVTMW
+22 VNGHNVTMW
-31 SALPQELIELEKT
+31 SALPQELIELKNT
-44 HKHKNLPGS
+44 RKHKNLPGC
-53 TLPESICYTPEISE
+53 TLPESISYTPDIHE
-67 ICRGRDI
+67 ICQGRDI

-80 SPYVRTTARACLPYL
+80 SPYVRTTARACLPHL
-95 DPFQVIVDVAK
+95 APFQVIVDVAK

-116 SQVIQSEIDS
+116 SQVIQSEVDS

-159 TDMAAADKTQ
+159 EDMAAAEKAQ

-178 VYTNSDVIGV
+178 VYTNNDVIGV

-196 IIALA
+196 IIALG
-201 CGMACGLGYGD
+201 CGIACGLGYGD

-226 SRLAPVCGGSAG
+226 SRLAPVCGGSSG

-263 GVLLGQGKSCDEAVK
+263 GVLMGQGKTSEQAVA

-294 ALEAKYKVEMPIVNM
+294 ALAAKYHVEMPIVNM
-309 VDAIVNGQ
+309 VDAIVSGH

-325 MLMGR
+325 KLMGR
-330 RKTAEFQDHV
+330 RKTTEFSHS
-340 NFLKG
+340 
-345 GKA
+345 

>member
-22 MNGHEVTMW
+22 VNGHNVTMW
-31 SALPQELIELEKT
+31 SALPQELTELKNT
-44 HKHKNLPGS
+44 RKHKNLPGC
-53 TLPESICYTPEISE
+53 TLPESIAYTPDIHE
-67 ICRGRDI
+67 ICQGRDI

-80 SPYVRTTARACLPYL
+80 SPYVRTTARACLPHL
-95 DPFQVIVDVAK
+95 APFQVIVDVAK

-116 SQVIQSEIDS
+116 SQVIQSEVDS

-159 TDMAAADKTQ
+159 EDMAAAEKAQ

-178 VYTNSDVIGV
+178 VYTNNDVIGV

-196 IIALA
+196 IIALG
-201 CGMACGLGYGD
+201 CGIACGLGYGD

-226 SRLAPVCGGSAG
+226 SRLAPVCGGSSG

-263 GVLLGQGKSCDEAVK
+263 GVLMGRGKTSEQAVA

-294 ALEAKYKVEMPIVNM
+294 ALAAKYHVEMPIVNM
-309 VDAIVNGQ
+309 VDAIVSGH

-330 RKTAEFQDHV
+330 RKTTEFSHS
-340 NFLKG
+340 
-345 GKA
+345 

>member
-22 MNGHEVTMW
+22 VNGHNVTMW
-31 SALPQELIELEKT
+31 SALPQELIELKNT
-44 HKHKNLPGS
+44 RKHKNLPGC
-53 TLPESICYTPEISE
+53 TLPESISYTPDIHE
-67 ICRGRDI
+67 ICQGRDI

-80 SPYVRTTARACLPYL
+80 SPYVRTTARVCLPHL
-95 DPFQVIVDVAK
+95 APFQVIVDVAK

-116 SQVIQSEIDS
+116 SQVIQSEVDS
-126 QPGLQGVRVAALSGP
+126 QPGLQGVRVVALSGP

-159 TDMAAADKTQ
+159 EDMAAADKAQ

-178 VYTNSDVIGV
+178 VYTNNDVIGV

-196 IIALA
+196 IIALG
-201 CGMACGLGYGD
+201 CGIACGLGYGD

-263 GVLLGQGKSCDEAVK
+263 GVLMGQGKTSEQAVA

-294 ALEAKYKVEMPIVNM
+294 ALAAKYHVELPIVNM
-309 VDAIVNGQ
+309 VDAIVSGH

-330 RKTAEFQDHV
+330 RKTTEFSHS
-340 NFLKG
+340 
-345 GKA
+345 

>member
-22 MNGHEVTMW
+22 VNGHNVTMW
-31 SALPQELIELEKT
+31 SALPQELIELKNT
-44 HKHKNLPGS
+44 RKHKNLPGC
-53 TLPESICYTPEISE
+53 TLPESISYTPDIHE
-67 ICRGRDI
+67 ICQGRDI

-80 SPYVRTTARACLPYL
+80 SPYVRTTARACLPHL
-95 DPFQVIVDVAK
+95 APFQVIVDVAK
-106 GIEAGSLMTM
+106 GIEAGSLMAM
-116 SQVIQSEIDS
+116 SQVIQSEVDS

-159 TDMAAADKTQ
+159 EDMAAAEKAQ

-178 VYTNSDVIGV
+178 VYTNNDVIGV

-196 IIALA
+196 IIALG
-201 CGMACGLGYGD
+201 CGIACGLGYGD

-263 GVLLGQGKSCDEAVK
+263 GVLMGQGKTSEQAVA

-294 ALEAKYKVEMPIVNM
+294 ALAAKYHVEMPIVNM
-309 VDAIVNGQ
+309 VDAIVSGH

-330 RKTAEFQDHV
+330 RKTTEFSHS
-340 NFLKG
+340 
-345 GKA
+345 